1 MTDEIIEI
9 SEIQAKRLY
18 LEAQKLE
25 TETGISMEE
34 MVLRIAY
41 ESEDHRARVDAM
53 RIYFSIIYN
62 SRLDLD
68 SVVAEPNLAEVL
80 SLDKE

>member
-18 LEAQKLE
+18 LEAKRLE
-25 TETGISMEE
+25 TENGVSMEE
-34 MVLRIAY
+34 VLLRIAF

-53 RIYFSIIYN
+53 RVYFAIIYN

-68 SVVAEPNLAEVL
+68 SMLTKPNLAEVM
-80 SLDKE
+80 SLNSE